1 MKTFKVLAV
10 LLVVALLVPAS
21 FAPVSAQEDAP
32 VVGVIVRTMV
42 NDPFQVAMAEAAEK
56 KAAELGLKAVVYA
69 ATGHG
74 DVQEQQAIVEDLI
87 QQKVAGILLA
97 PLDTQALKVAMEEA
111 DAAGIPVV
119 LFDSNPIE
127 GAPFV
132 TAIGTDNVA
141 ASALA
146 ADYLIEKFNGEAK
159 VAQIEGEPGAQ
170 NALFRVQGFQNR
182 LKEAPGME
190 LVASQTGHWTTAGAM
205 QAMENILQAHPDLD
219 AVFASSDM
227 MGVGALQALQAAGK
241 EKEITLVTFDGIP
254 EGIQLIKDGYS
265 DADVAQFPTKMGEM
279 GIEVLHAIITG
290 EKTAEDFPKYIDSGA
305 MLITPENADLFLYQT
320 FGIGM
325 PKWRGADKDPKDMT
339 IVVVPK
345 SVGHP
350 YWADVE
356 KGVIKGGEDTGAN
369 AIFNGPP
376 QADINAQINL
386 IEDYIS
392 TGVDGLAISPN
403 DPTAIAPIIS
413 KAIEAGIPTI
423 TFDADAPNSDRLMY
437 IGTDNVVGGDQL
449 GQELVRLMEGEGK
462 VVFLTGGLAALNLN
476 QRLEGGKK
484 AISQYPDIEL
494 VGIEAHNDNLEVAF
508 TLVENVLTANPD
520 LKAIYCASG
529 ATAAAKALKAQGK
542 KPGEVIVVGFDVFDP
557 TPEFIREGY
566 IQAVVSQRPFL
577 MGELSV
583 KWLVD
588 LNLGKKTPPESK
600 VLDTGTIL
608 VTKENLEEYLSAP
621 H

>member
-1 MKTFKVLAV
+1 MKGQKVLRI
-10 LLVVALLVPAS
+10 LLVAAMLVMTLAI
-21 FAPVSAQEDAP
+21 PVGAEEP
-32 VVGVIVRTMV
+32 VGTVGIIVRTMV

-56 KAAELGLKAVVYA
+56 KAEELGLVPLVYA
-69 ATGHG
+69 PTGHA

-87 QQKVAGILLA
+87 QQKVDGILLA
-97 PLDTQALKVAMEEA
+97 PLDTEALKVAMEEA

-132 TAIGTDNVA
+132 TAIGTDNTAA
-141 ASALA
+141 ASLA
-146 ADYLIEKFNGEAK
+146 ADYLIEKFDGSAK

-170 NALFRVQGFQNR
+170 NALFRVKGFQDR
-182 LKEAPGME
+182 LKEEPGME

-205 QAMENILQAHPDLD
+205 QAMENIIQANPDLN

-227 MGVGALQALQAAGK
+227 MGVGAVEALRTAGK
-241 EKEITLVTFDGIP
+241 LEDVTLVTFDGIP
-254 EGIQLIKDGYS
+254 EGIDLIKQGVSDG
-265 DADVAQFPTKMGEM
+265 DVAQFPTKMGEM
-279 GIEVLHAIITG
+279 GIEVLYDIITG
-290 EKTAEDFPKYIDSGA
+290 NKTADDFPEYIDSGA
-305 MLITPENADLFLYQT
+305 ELILPETADTFLYET
-320 FGIGM
+320 FGMGV
-325 PKWRGADKDPKDMT
+325 PKWKAADKAPEDMT
-339 IVVVPK
+339 VVVVPK

-356 KGVIKGGEDTGAN
+356 KGVIKGGEDVGCE
-369 AIFNGPP
+369 AIFHGPP

-386 IEDYIS
+386 IEDFIS

-403 DPTAIAPIIS
+403 DPTAIAPVIK
-413 KAIEAGIPTI
+413 KALDAGIPTI
-423 TFDADAPNSDRLMY
+423 TFDADAPESARLVY

-462 VVFLTGGLAALNLN
+462 VAFLTGGLAALNLN
-476 QRLEGGKK
+476 QRLEGGKN
-484 AISQYPDIEL
+484 AIAEYPDIEL
-494 VGIEAHNDNLEVAF
+494 VATEAHNDNLEVAY
-508 TLVENVLTANPD
+508 TLVENLLTAYPD
-520 LKAIYCASG
+520 LKAVYCASG

-542 KPGEVIVVGFDVFDP
+542 GPGEIIVAGFDVFDP

-608 VTKENLEEYLSAP
+608 VTAENLEEYLSAP